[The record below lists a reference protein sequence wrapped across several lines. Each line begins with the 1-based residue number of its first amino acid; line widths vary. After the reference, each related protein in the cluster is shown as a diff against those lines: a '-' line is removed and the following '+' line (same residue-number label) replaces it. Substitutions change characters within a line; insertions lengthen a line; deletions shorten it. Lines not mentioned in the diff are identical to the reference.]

1 MIQYAVK
8 GFSSLGL
15 FDQLLSWRN
24 SSRVSVARN
33 SESLD
38 DFRYEQI
45 GHLISERSLAGANP
59 AWKLVELATD
69 TFANGAIC

>member
-1 MIQYAVK
+1 MMFFFDARGNEHPFY
-8 GFSSLGL
+8 LGL

-38 DFRYEQI
+38 DFR
-45 GHLISERSLAGANP
+45 
-59 AWKLVELATD
+59 
-69 TFANGAIC
+69 